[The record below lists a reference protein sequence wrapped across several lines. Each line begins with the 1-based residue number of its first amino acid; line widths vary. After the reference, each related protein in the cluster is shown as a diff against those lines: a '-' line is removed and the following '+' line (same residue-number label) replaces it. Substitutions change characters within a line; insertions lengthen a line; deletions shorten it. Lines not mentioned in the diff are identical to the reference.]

1 PISALSLH
9 DALPISLDEAAE
21 VLRVTDALIAQMPE
35 VASVHGKAG
44 RSDSATDP
52 APLSMLETTIVLKP
66 RSQWPEP
73 ISTQELIRRLDERVR
88 LAGLTNSWGFPIR
101 TRIDMLATGVRA
113 PLALRVSGPDLGRV
127 QSLSEAAERVLRDV
141 PGVRAAFAERAS
153 AG

>member
-73 ISTQELIRRLDERVR
+73 ISTQELIRRLDEDRKSTR
-88 LAGLTNSWGFPIR
+88 LNSSH
-101 TRIDMLATGVRA
+101 VK
-113 PLALRVSGPDLGRV
+113 
-127 QSLSEAAERVLRDV
+127 
-141 PGVRAAFAERAS
+141 
-153 AG
+153 